1 MVILDKLYLYLDTL
15 LIAPYRLSEV
25 PIIGFY
31 LGTFVLCMW
40 CVLLGEMTFRLAAWA
55 NKAHLNKLRSQAVKM
70 HNLSI
75 KAIAVK
81 DKGNYT
87 SCNTQANEAFGKYF
101 FNMITHGAAYL
112 WPLPFALGWMATRF
126 SGVSF
131 ELPFAL
137 PIIGDTMGFAAV
149 PINMYILCRI
159 LWGKLKPHLYFFRN
173 NPGIGLDQGEEEM
186 ISWEE
191 LGNKRGLPD
200 RFWDG
205 EKEATPPDSATK
217 K

>member
-1 MVILDKLYLYLDTL
+1 
-15 LIAPYRLSEV
+15 
-25 PIIGFY
+25 
-31 LGTFVLCMW
+31 
-40 CVLLGEMTFRLAAWA
+40 
-55 NKAHLNKLRSQAVKM
+55 M

-75 KAIAVK
+75 KAIAIK
-81 DKGNYT
+81 DKENYT

-131 ELPFAL
+131 ELPFSL

-191 LGNKRGLPD
+191 LGKNRKLPD
-200 RFWDG
+200 RFWND
-205 EKEATPPDSATK
+205 EKEQTASEPTRKP
-217 K
+217 